1 VLTVMV
7 FPFESAVKPKLES
20 TVDFRGMAMAV
31 GEAVRS
37 GLEKSGVYSTAMF
50 SPDSVLIERARQ
62 ESPANAGVAQAVTQV
77 INPTTGAVDPNLAMQ
92 LARLTGMQAL
102 MLGSIED
109 YKYDANAH
117 KAEIVGSAQLLN
129 ATTGDP
135 IRNAAVSGSYTS
147 SPGASEITVAQGAAN
162 DLAQRLLAGLAV
174 PNPPPAAPI
183 KKPPVHRLSQ
193 AEEGRHH
200 GRIPGWIPA
209 GVLLGILFATVK

>member
-7 FPFESAVKPKLES
+7 FPFESAATPPPQS
-20 TVDFRGMAMAV
+20 TVDFRGLAAAV
-31 GEAVRS
+31 AEAVRN
-37 GLEKSGVYSTAMF
+37 GLEKSRVYSTAMF

-62 ESPANAGVAQAVTQV
+62 ESPATAGVAQAVAQV
-77 INPTTGAVDPNLAMQ
+77 INPSTGAVDPNLAMQ

-102 MLGSIED
+102 MLGSIEE
-109 YKYDANAH
+109 YRYDANTH

-135 IRNAAVSGSYTS
+135 IRNAAVSGSSTGAA
-147 SPGASEITVAQGAAN
+147 GASEITIAQAAAN

-174 PNPPPAAPI
+174 PTPPPAAPT
-183 KKPPVHRLSQ
+183 KKPPVHRVSQ
-193 AEEGRHH
+193 AEEGTHH
-200 GRIPGWIPA
+200 RRIPGWLPA